1 MAGQELTGNQAI
13 GTQDGLFD
21 NLLNNPVAASLFSD
35 QEGSASRNFFLS
47 ALFWSLLGMGAG
59 LFAAAEF
66 AMPDLVHNVPQLAMP
81 HLRMWHVNAV
91 AIGWLS
97 MGYVASMFHM
107 VPTLCKTRLW
117 SERLGNFTM
126 WVWNILMVSA
136 FCTLLNG
143 NTEGREYAEFGA
155 VLDVI
160 VVVGLITVALN
171 IYMTLLNRKVK
182 KLYVSLW
189 YFLGSLFWFPLVYI
203 IGQRTFVAL
212 PGLNDAI
219 VGWFYGHNIL
229 GMWFTTVGV
238 GMMYYLLPRLT
249 QAPLY
254 SHGLSM
260 LGFWG
265 IALFYA
271 PTGTHHILQS
281 PAPEWL
287 KAIAVISSIFLLV
300 PVLTVLTNFFMTMR
314 GKWGMVVTDLPL
326 RFAVT
331 SSIFYLM
338 TCIQGP
344 FQATRWVNWYLHFS
358 QWVVG
363 HAHLALL
370 GTFSFI
376 LTSSFYYSI
385 PRLTGKEWHSQG
397 LIRAHYW
404 LKTLGFLLMLVSLTI
419 AGLIQ
424 AAGWAFGVPID
435 QWSLQIRP
443 YWFLREIS
451 GVMILLA
458 QCIFAYNTY
467 KTLYTPVPAEAMAG
481 QAKPVGV
488 KA

>member
-1 MAGQELTGNQAI
+1 MYLERIL
-13 GTQDGLFD
+13 
-21 NLLNNPVAASLFSD
+21 SD
-35 QEGSASRNFFLS
+35 KEGSASRNFFLS
-47 ALFWSLLGMGAG
+47 ALWWSLLGMGAG
-59 LFAAAEF
+59 LFAGMEF
-66 AMPDLVHNVPQLAMP
+66 SNPDLVHNIPQLSMP

-91 AIGWLS
+91 ALGWLS
-97 MGYVASMFHM
+97 MGYVGSMFHF
-107 VPTLCKTRLW
+107 VPTLAKTKLW

-126 WVWNILMVSA
+126 WAWNLVMVGA

-143 NTEGREYAEFGA
+143 ATEGREYAELSA
-155 VLDVI
+155 VLDVF
-160 VVVGLITVALN
+160 VAVALVSVALN
-171 IYMTLLNRKVK
+171 IYMTVVNRRVK

-189 YFLGSLFWFPLVYI
+189 YFLGALFWFPLVYI

-219 VGWFYGHNIL
+219 IGWFYGHNIL

-249 QAPLY
+249 NAPLY

-281 PAPEWL
+281 PVPEWL
-287 KAIAVISSIFLLV
+287 KAIAVISSVFLLV
-300 PVLTVLTNFFMTMR
+300 PVLTVLTNFFMTMK
-314 GKWGMVVTDLPL
+314 GKWQMAVTDMPL
-326 RFAVT
+326 RFTVT
-331 SSIFYLM
+331 SCIFYLI
-338 TCIQGP
+338 TCTQGP
-344 FQATRWVNWYLHFS
+344 FQATRWINWYLHFS

-376 LTSSFYYSI
+376 LTAAFYYSI
-385 PRLTGKEWHSQG
+385 PRLTGREWASQG
-397 LIRAHYW
+397 LIRAHWW
-404 LKTLGFLLMLVSLTI
+404 LKTLGFTLMMISLTT

-424 AAGWAFGVPID
+424 AAGWQMGIPVD
-435 QWSLQIRP
+435 QWSLSIRP
-443 YWFLREIS
+443 YWFIRAIS
-451 GVMILLA
+451 GVMIVLG
-458 QCIFAYNTY
+458 QFIFAYNAY
-467 KTLYTPVPAEAMAG
+467 KTLYTKAPQPVAAKAE
-481 QAKPVGV
+481 V

>member
-1 MAGQELTGNQAI
+1 MGGK
-13 GTQDGLFD
+13 
-21 NLLNNPVAASLFSD
+21 LLGETASRISSSLLSD
-35 QEGSASRNFFLS
+35 KEGSASRNFFLS
-47 ALFWSLLGMGAG
+47 ALWWSLFAMGAG

-66 AMPDLVHNVPQLAMP
+66 AMPDLVHNVPQLSMP
-81 HLRMWHVNAV
+81 HLRMWHVNGV
-91 AIGWLS
+91 TIGWLS
-97 MGYVASMFHM
+97 MGYVGAMYYM
-107 VPTLCKTRLW
+107 VPSLCKTKLW

-126 WVWNILMVSA
+126 WVWNVLMVGA

-143 NTEGREYAEFGA
+143 NTEGREYAELGA
-155 VLDVI
+155 VIDVM
-160 VVVGLITVALN
+160 VVIGLLSVATN

-287 KAIAVISSIFLLV
+287 KAIAVISSIFLLC
-300 PVLTVLTNFFMTMR
+300 LFYSFDQFLYDYEREMGHGGYRFTFALCCHFFYFLFDDMHTR
-314 GKWGMVVTDLPL
+314 TI
-326 RFAVT
+326 
-331 SSIFYLM
+331 SSY
-338 TCIQGP
+338 
-344 FQATRWVNWYLHFS
+344 
-358 QWVVG
+358 
-363 HAHLALL
+363 
-370 GTFSFI
+370 
-376 LTSSFYYSI
+376 
-385 PRLTGKEWHSQG
+385 
-397 LIRAHYW
+397 
-404 LKTLGFLLMLVSLTI
+404 TLGELVF
-419 AGLIQ
+419 AFFAMG
-424 AAGWAFGVPID
+424 GWSCAFGVAWHI
-435 QWSLQIRP
+435 LF
-443 YWFLREIS
+443 YFNLCFL
-451 GVMILLA
+451 LLYSETNRQKLA
-458 QCIFAYNTY
+458 
-467 KTLYTPVPAEAMAG
+467 
-481 QAKPVGV
+481 
-488 KA
+488 

>member
-1 MAGQELTGNQAI
+1 MS
-13 GTQDGLFD
+13 
-21 NLLNNPVAASLFSD
+21 NLLDKFLSRE
-35 QEGSASRNFFLS
+35 EGSASRNFLLS
-47 ALFWSLLGMGAG
+47 GLWWSLWGMGAG
-59 LFAAAEF
+59 LFAAMEF
-66 AMPDLVHNVPQLAMP
+66 SNPDLVHNIPQFSMP
-81 HLRMWHVNAV
+81 HLRMFHVNAV

-97 MGYVASMFHM
+97 MGYVGSIFYM
-107 VPTLCKTRLW
+107 VPNLCKNKLY

-126 WVWNILMVSA
+126 WAWNLVMVAA

-143 NTEGREYAEFGA
+143 NTEGREYAELGA
-155 VLDVI
+155 ILDVL
-160 VVVGLITVALN
+160 VVVALCCVTFNIVMTVAH
-171 IYMTLLNRKVK
+171 RKVQ

-238 GMMYYLLPRLT
+238 GMMYYLIPRFT

-271 PTGTHHILQS
+271 PTGTHHITQS
-281 PAPEWL
+281 PVPEWL
-287 KAIAVISSIFLLV
+287 KAIAIISSIFLLV
-300 PVLTVLTNFFMTMR
+300 PVLTVLTNFFMTMK
-314 GKWGMVVTDLPL
+314 GKWQMVVTDLPL
-326 RFAVT
+326 RFAAT
-331 SSIFYLM
+331 SCIFYLI
-338 TCIQGP
+338 TCTQGP
-344 FQATRWVNWYLHFS
+344 FQATRWVNWYLHFT

-376 LTSSFYYSI
+376 LTSAIYYML
-385 PRLTGKEWHSQG
+385 PRITGKEWKSQG

-404 LKTLGFLLMLVSLTI
+404 LKFLGFGLMMTSLTI

-424 AAGWAFGVPID
+424 SAGWALGIPVD
-435 QWSLQIRP
+435 QWVITLVP
-443 YWFLREIS
+443 YWFLRSIS
-451 GVMILLA
+451 GVMIVTG
-458 QCIFAYNTY
+458 QCLFAYNVY
-467 KTLYTPVPAEAMAG
+467 QTLFVQAPEPAAPPKG
-481 QAKPVGV
+481 QMKEVA
-488 KA
+488 A

>member
-1 MAGQELTGNQAI
+1 MS
-13 GTQDGLFD
+13 
-21 NLLNNPVAASLFSD
+21 NLLDKFLSRE
-35 QEGSASRNFFLS
+35 EGSASRNFLLS
-47 ALFWSLLGMGAG
+47 AVWWSLWGMGAG
-59 LFAAAEF
+59 LFAAMEF
-66 AMPDLVHNVPQLAMP
+66 SNPDLVHNIPQFSMP

-97 MGYVASMFHM
+97 MGYVASIFYM
-107 VPTLCKTRLW
+107 VPNLCKTKLY
-117 SERLGNFTM
+117 SERLGNLTM
-126 WVWNILMVSA
+126 WAWNLVMVGA
-136 FCTLLNG
+136 MCTLLNG
-143 NTEGREYAEFGA
+143 NTEGREYAELGA
-155 VLDVI
+155 ILDVFVVIALCSTTYNI
-160 VVVGLITVALN
+160 VMTVAH
-171 IYMTLLNRKVK
+171 RKVQ

-238 GMMYYLLPRLT
+238 GMMYYLIPRFT

-271 PTGTHHILQS
+271 PTGTHHITQS
-281 PAPEWL
+281 PVPEWL
-287 KAIAVISSIFLLV
+287 KAIAIISSIFLLV
-300 PVLTVLTNFFMTMR
+300 PVLTVLTNFFMTMK
-314 GKWGMVVTDLPL
+314 GKWQMVVTDLPL
-326 RFAVT
+326 RFAAT
-331 SSIFYLM
+331 SCIFYLI
-338 TCIQGP
+338 TCTQGP
-344 FQATRWVNWYLHFS
+344 FQATRWVNWYLHFT

-376 LTSSFYYSI
+376 LTSAIYYML
-385 PRLTGKEWHSQG
+385 PRITGKEWKSQG

-404 LKTLGFLLMLVSLTI
+404 LKFLGFGLMMTSLTI

-424 AAGWAFGVPID
+424 SAGWAMGMPVD
-435 QWSLQIRP
+435 QWVITLVP
-443 YWFLREIS
+443 YWFLRSIS
-451 GVMILLA
+451 GVMIVTG
-458 QCIFAYNTY
+458 QCLFAYNIY
-467 KTLYTPVPAEAMAG
+467 QSLFSVAPEPAAPPKG
-481 QAKPVGV
+481 QMKEVTA
-488 KA
+488 

>member
-1 MAGQELTGNQAI
+1 MFFER
-13 GTQDGLFD
+13 
-21 NLLNNPVAASLFSD
+21 LLSD
-35 QEGSASRNFFLS
+35 REGSAARNMLLS
-47 ALFWSLLGMGAG
+47 AIWWSVVGMGAG
-59 LFAAAEF
+59 LIAASEF
-66 AMPDLVHNVPQLAMP
+66 SWPDLVHNVPQLSMP
-81 HLRMWHVNAV
+81 HLRMVHVNAV

-97 MGYVASMFHM
+97 MAYLGSMFYM
-107 VPTLCKTRLW
+107 VPSLTKTRLW
-117 SERLGNFTM
+117 SERLGNAVM
-126 WVWNILMVSA
+126 WGWNLLMVGM
-136 FCTLLNG
+136 FCTLING
-143 NTEGREYAEFGA
+143 FTEGREYAELGA
-155 VLDVI
+155 LLDCLAVVLL
-160 VVVGLITVALN
+160 VGAAWN
-171 IYMTLLNRKVK
+171 IYATVINRKVK

-229 GMWFTTVGV
+229 GMWFTIVGV
-238 GMMYYLLPRLT
+238 GMMYYLLPRIT
-249 QAPLY
+249 NNPLY

-281 PAPEWL
+281 PVPEWL

-300 PVLTVLTNFFMTMR
+300 PVFSALTNFFMTMK
-314 GKWGMVVTDLPL
+314 GKWHMLSTDLTL
-326 RFAVT
+326 RFVLT
-331 SSIFYLM
+331 STVFYYI

-344 FQATRWVNWYLHFS
+344 FQATRWINWYIHFT

-376 LTSSFYYSI
+376 STAAIYYGL
-385 PRLTGKEWHSQG
+385 PRLTGRPWYSQG

-404 LKTLGFLLMLVSLTI
+404 LKTLGFTIMMLALTV
-419 AGLIQ
+419 AGLVQ
-424 AAGWAFGVPID
+424 AAGWAFGMPVD
-435 QWSLQIRP
+435 QWGLQIRP
-443 YWFLREIS
+443 YWFARWIS
-451 GVMILLA
+451 GVMIFTG
-458 QCIFAYNTY
+458 QCLFAYNTY
-467 KTLYTPVPAEAMAG
+467 RSLYAPGKVPAPAARTQE
-481 QAKPVGV
+481 V